1 MATTRIMSLHINQE
15 KTAGRCLKERLDYIK
30 NPDKTDGG
38 TLISSYACSPETA
51 DKEFLL
57 MRDQYIANTGRIIQN
72 EVIAY
77 HIRQAF
83 KPGEVTPEEAN
94 QIGKE
99 LAARISGSNN
109 AYVVATHIDRHH
121 VHNHIIMC
129 STMLDCTRKHRD
141 VKRSGKDI
149 IEMSDQLCREHG
161 LSVITNPQDKTVTYD
176 KWLGNDKEISSRDY
190 LRMAIDTA
198 LRMQPD
204 GFDALMQFLEDAGC
218 WIKRGAHISIKPP
231 NGERYIRLDS
241 VGSEYTEAALR
252 QALAGKRVH
261 IPKIPLGDYTDKQIK
276 CLVNIE
282 AKLRQGKGRGFEIWA
297 QRNNI
302 DAKAQSIIYL
312 KENHIG
318 SIEALTTQIQ
328 ELRSTRNALNVQI
341 QAAQTRMKEINTLR
355 KAIRDYR
362 RTKDIYTQYRE
373 SGWSARFYNEHRTEI
388 EAHKKAQDVYS
399 TYDGKV
405 PTLKELSEEYDNLKS
420 QKGADTAAVSVLKS
434 KLTTLNHIKYNF
446 DTLERDHF
454 PEDQQQRHTERN
466 AR

>member
-1 MATTRIMSLHINQE
+1 
-15 KTAGRCLKERLDYIK
+15 
-30 NPDKTDGG
+30 
-38 TLISSYACSPETA
+38 
-51 DKEFLL
+51 
-57 MRDQYIANTGRIIQN
+57 
-72 EVIAY
+72 
-77 HIRQAF
+77 
-83 KPGEVTPEEAN
+83 
-94 QIGKE
+94 
-99 LAARISGSNN
+99 
-109 AYVVATHIDRHH
+109 
-121 VHNHIIMC
+121 
-129 STMLDCTRKHRD
+129 
-141 VKRSGKDI
+141 
-149 IEMSDQLCREHG
+149 MSDQLCREHG

-420 QKGADTAAVSVLKS
+420 QKGDDTAAVSVLKS